1 MNLIFYSS
9 NNDRYK
15 NILQSTTSY
24 YAFNQSQIENIYK
37 YSQKNELY
45 ALYTQFYNDSLEEIG
60 EPRVIHSSGKSTN
73 DRWIETYNALF
84 MNVKKKNNNYE
95 NDIPV
100 DQTFWVK
107 FKETRIDNE
116 LKIFDNA
123 KNNNINQDKMNK
135 NKNNQNQE
143 IMKGK
148 RVPQKK

>member
-1 MNLIFYSS
+1 M
-9 NNDRYK
+9 
-15 NILQSTTSY
+15 
-24 YAFNQSQIENIYK
+24 
-37 YSQKNELY
+37 
-45 ALYTQFYNDSLEEIG
+45 
-60 EPRVIHSSGKSTN
+60 
-73 DRWIETYNALF
+73 
-84 MNVKKKNNNYE
+84 
-95 NDIPV
+95 